1 MGKPKNPRPD
11 DSGVMLIAVLS
22 ILASRLDAP
31 YALIGCVLVM
41 AAIVYRWK
49 KR

>member
-1 MGKPKNPRPD
+1 MGKPKNPSPD

>member
-1 MGKPKNPRPD
+1 MNTQNPKPD
-11 DSGVMLIAVLS
+11 DSGVMLMAVLS
-22 ILASRLDAP
+22 MLVSRLDAP
-31 YALIGCVLVM
+31 YALIGCMLVM

>member
-1 MGKPKNPRPD
+1 MSKPKNPRPD
-11 DSGVMLIAVLS
+11 DSGVMLMAVLS

-31 YALIGCVLVM
+31 YALIGCMLVT
-41 AAIVYRWK
+41 ATILYRWM

>member
-1 MGKPKNPRPD
+1 MGKAKDPRPD

-31 YALIGCVLVM
+31 YALIGRMLVM
-41 AAIVYRWK
+41 AVIVYRWM